1 MWIFSEAGGL
11 FFFFLSARSLGI
23 HKAKS
28 TSAFFLSEAAA
39 NRNGFQEWNSLIATH
54 LSLSIS
60 LCVGVLVHESAVVFF
75 LSLLGPSQMARGGDG
90 MLLEGEGDDKL
101 SYSTVSL

>member
-1 MWIFSEAGGL
+1 MEFRDRYAP
-11 FFFFLSARSLGI
+11 
-23 HKAKS
+23 
-28 TSAFFLSEAAA
+28 
-39 NRNGFQEWNSLIATH
+39 

>member
-75 LSLLGPSQMARGGDG
+75 PLAARSISDGKRWRWNALGGRG
-90 MLLEGEGDDKL
+90 
-101 SYSTVSL
+101 